1 MINYIHTIA
10 SISHQDSF
18 RNSNV
23 YAALKKI
30 DAETDVVAPDYKEF
44 VPPAA
49 LRRLS
54 PVLRM
59 GLTTAVECQNNTST
73 PFDAISVGTALGC
86 LRDTERFLVTIH
98 TSTSDTLS
106 PTAFIQSTHNTIGG
120 QISLGLG
127 NHAYN
132 MTHTQNGLS
141 FEVALLDALLCLNE
155 GKKNVLV
162 GAAEEKIDFLEN
174 LRPSLIPDN
183 YPLSSGATFMALSYN
198 KNNSGIGIKSVDI
211 SYNDELNEDAIHA
224 FLADNDITLNDI
236 DLILHSDQ
244 LPIETEAETINY
256 LTYTGMHYSASAFA
270 VHVAHDY
277 LANSDKKH
285 VLILNS
291 LCKGRSGMML
301 VEK

>member
-174 LRPSLIPDN
+174 LRPSLIPDKH
-183 YPLSSGATFMALSYN
+183 PLSSGATFMALSHE
-198 KNNSGIGIKSVDI
+198 KNSSGIGIKSVDI
-211 SYNDELNEDAIHA
+211 SFNDDLNKDAVHA
-224 FLADNDITLNDI
+224 FLVDNDITLNDI

-256 LTYTGMHYSASAFA
+256 LVYTGMHYSASSFA
-270 VHVAHDY
+270 VHIAHDY
-277 LANSDKKH
+277 LLNSDNKR

-291 LCKGRSGMML
+291 LCKGRSGMVL
-301 VEK
+301 IEK